1 MGLALNT
8 LKNGNVRRPTL
19 RAYTASEMEK
29 ILEQVA

>member
-8 LKNGNVRRPTL
+8 LKNGNVRRSTL
-19 RAYTASEMEK
+19 REYTAYEMEK